1 MVTADL
7 RRAQHGWQCD
17 AQVFGLG
24 VADGAVAFTQ
34 QKVGLVFGLAG
45 LGLVGGLQAAD
56 AVFKE
61 LLECRA
67 VRVLGGV
74 AARPGFG
81 QRGKVGVDGA
91 DGGLP
96 RAG

>member
-1 MVTADL
+1 LVAADL
-7 RRAQHGWQCD
+7 RRAQHGRQRH

-56 AVFKE
+56 AVLKE
-61 LLECRA
+61 FLKCRT

-74 AARPGFG
+74 ATRPGFG
-81 QRGKVGVDGA
+81 QGGKVAVDGA
-91 DGGLP
+91 DSGLP